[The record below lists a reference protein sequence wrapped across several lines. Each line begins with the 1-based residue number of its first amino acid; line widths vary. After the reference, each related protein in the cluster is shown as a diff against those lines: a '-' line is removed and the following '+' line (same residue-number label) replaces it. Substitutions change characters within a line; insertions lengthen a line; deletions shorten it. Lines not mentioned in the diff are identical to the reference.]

1 MKAQLE
7 QENRTL
13 ASLKKEKESFLV
25 QTKND
30 ETVYQQLL
38 AQALAERQAID
49 TAIVNSVKVGPVKKG
64 DPIAIVGNTGYPGC
78 STGAHLHFEIRKNGA
93 WVNAEEYLEG
103 RDATD
108 VQSGGRLRI
117 GTCSWDWPLEGDVI
131 VTQRFGKTPWSW
143 RYTYSGGIHTG
154 VDMVSNSSTVIRAS
168 ADGTMYS
175 STQTC
180 GDTSIIKIKYIE
192 QNDGIVSFYLHVQ

>member
-1 MKAQLE
+1 M
-7 QENRTL
+7 
-13 ASLKKEKESFLV
+13 
-25 QTKND
+25 
-30 ETVYQQLL
+30 
-38 AQALAERQAID
+38 
-49 TAIVNSVKVGPVKKG
+49 
-64 DPIAIVGNTGYPGC
+64 
-78 STGAHLHFEIRKNGA
+78 
-93 WVNAEEYLEG
+93 
-103 RDATD
+103 
-108 VQSGGRLRI
+108 LRI
-117 GTCSWDWPLEGDVI
+117 GTGSWDWPLEGDVI